1 MQEKQKGINT
11 MKYRQLGKT
20 GLSVSEIGLG
30 AEWLERRS
38 REDVESILHFCES
51 QGINIFDCWMSEPEV
66 RSNLGHAI
74 AGRRDKWIIQGHIG
88 STHQN
93 GQYVRTRNMKYVPAA
108 FEDLLTRLQ
117 TDYIDIGVIN
127 YVDDVKDFEQAT
139 SGDFIKYVHELKD
152 SGKIRHVGMST
163 HNPLIGKM
171 AVMSG
176 LVDMI
181 MFSINPA
188 FDMRPPNEDIMDLL
202 DGHYDPSLSG
212 IVPERD
218 ELYKLCEARGVGITV
233 MKAYAGGRLFDAE
246 RSPFGVPLTPVQC
259 LHYALT
265 RPAVASVMVGVENIQ
280 HVIEAT
286 AYENASDDEKDYA
299 KVLLNAPAHAH
310 PKGQCTYCGHCAPC
324 PKGIDIAM
332 VNKLYDLA
340 TMTETP
346 SPSVTDHYRCLTAT
360 ASDCIGCGGC
370 ETRCPFG
377 VKITDGMK
385 KTKKLF
391 GM

>member
-1 MQEKQKGINT
+1 

-20 GLSVSEIGLG
+20 DLMVSEIGLG

-38 REDVESILHFCES
+38 REEVEAVVHYCEE

-74 AGRRDKWIIQGHIG
+74 KGRRDKWIIQGHIG

-93 GQYVRTRNMKYVPAA
+93 GQYVRTRDMKYVPAA
-108 FEDLLTRLQ
+108 FEDLLARMQ

-127 YVDDVKDFEQAT
+127 YVDDVEDFKRSTTGA
-139 SGDFIKYVHELKD
+139 FIDYVHELKA
-152 SGKIRHVGMST
+152 SGKIRYVGMST
-163 HNPLIGKM
+163 HNPIIARM
-171 AVMSG
+171 AVESG
-176 LVDMI
+176 EVDVI
-181 MFSINPA
+181 LFSINPA

-202 DGHYDPSLSG
+202 DGHYDPALSG
-212 IVPERD
+212 IVPERA
-218 ELYKLCEARGVGITV
+218 ELYRLCEARGVGLTV
-233 MKAYAGGRLFDAE
+233 MKAYAGGRLFDPAL
-246 RSPFGVPLTPVQC
+246 SPFGTALTPVQC

-265 RPAVASVMVGVENIQ
+265 RPAVASIMVGVETPQQMAAAIAY
-280 HVIEAT
+280 ETAT
-286 AYENASDDEKDYA
+286 ADEKDYA
-299 KVLLNAPAHAH
+299 TVLANAPRHACS
-310 PKGQCTYCGHCAPC
+310 GQCTYCGHCAPC

-340 TMTETP
+340 TMSDTP
-346 SPSVTDHYRCLTAT
+346 PASVVDHYRCLTAN

-377 VKITDGMK
+377 VKVVERMANA
-385 KTKKLF
+385 KKLL
-391 GM
+391 G